1 MKQIIGTK
9 HRSTNAQWLD
19 AVAHIEDLISDQ
31 EVERYAETALER
43 IDRAATG
50 KHAAFAY
57 SGGKDSIFLAD
68 LCGKLGIREGY
79 FAYCDLDYPAF
90 IEWVTKHKP
99 AGVSMMH
106 TGFGLDLLV
115 EHPELIFARG
125 AVGQRWHQI
134 SQRGPFT
141 EMFFVNHLD
150 VLLVG
155 HRTIDANVCG
165 QDGYIQKNNGEVRY
179 APLYDWPHEALLG
192 YIHYHKLALPPIYGW
207 KDGYT
212 QGTHAWPE
220 RDYCETLE
228 QGYREVYDID
238 PSIVVNA
245 AKKIPSAAAFLRAM
259 AAKGVGA

>member
-1 MKQIIGTK
+1 MKQVLGTK

-19 AVAHIEDLISDQ
+19 AVAHIETLISDK
-31 EVERYAETALER
+31 EVARYAETALER
-43 IDRAATG
+43 IDAASTG

-57 SGGKDSIFLAD
+57 SGGKDSIVLAD
-68 LCGKLGIREGY
+68 LCAKLGIREGY

-106 TGFGLDLLV
+106 TGYGLDLLS

-141 EMFFVNHLD
+141 RMFFENRLD

-165 QDGYIQKNNGEVRY
+165 QDGYIRKNTGEVRY

-192 YIHYHKLALPPIYGW
+192 YIHYHELALPPIYGW

-238 PSIVVNA
+238 PSIIVNA
-245 AKKIPSAAAFLRAM
+245 AKKIPSAAAFMRDM
-259 AAKGVGA
+259 ADKGVGA